1 MSKPPV
7 FLKWKRKQASRGG
20 SMVTEER
27 NGVNG
32 IRRIARE
39 DGLRGRVGREGEVTH
54 ERAQLHE

>member
-1 MSKPPV
+1 
-7 FLKWKRKQASRGG
+7 
-20 SMVTEER
+20 MVTEER